1 VRRHGV
7 TTNTTGVSLNNLTRP
22 ALLVPGLQ
30 HVYTGVPG
38 AGVNSY
44 TRASYRDKDTGACV
58 DVNPDEP
65 ATNGRLLSF
74 TEDLSALLP
83 PFSLAP

>member
-1 VRRHGV
+1 
-7 TTNTTGVSLNNLTRP
+7 
-22 ALLVPGLQ
+22 
-30 HVYTGVPG
+30 
-38 AGVNSY
+38 VNSY